1 MLAVSCNLLGTVV
14 EVKSSM
20 AVWVRNGPPC
30 IVVSPV
36 VTRLTGSGPAQ
47 HHERGSDHTALPS
60 KGQISASEVSFY
72 CSRSI
77 AGRGPSAPRS
87 PCGYDGAPVPIKG
100 KQGWSALWEDPA
112 DDGSLKS
119 SPSHISIIPSESLQL
134 KCLLK
139 F

>member
-1 MLAVSCNLLGTVV
+1 
-14 EVKSSM
+14 M
-20 AVWVRNGPPC
+20 AVWVRNGHPC

-36 VTRLTGSGPAQ
+36 VTRLTGSSPAQ
-47 HHERGSDHTALPS
+47 LHERGSDHTALPRR
-60 KGQISASEVSFY
+60 GQISASEASFY

-77 AGRGPSAPRS
+77 ASRGPSAPPS
-87 PCGYDGAPVPIKG
+87 PCGYDGTPVPIKG
-100 KQGWSALWEDPA
+100 EQGWSALWEDPA